1 MVIKG
6 LARAL
11 ATDFT
16 YTRLSRT
23 FFLKGFKRLL
33 KKFWDLK
40 TAGQFLEWTRS
51 RDEKPFT
58 FQRLSLHR
66 RFCLHF
72 LSFPKLSEGTGGHSC
87 LDATE
92 LCDAG
97 QAGQPGGD
105 GARYC
110 GHHRP
115 GLIRTPG
122 LPLLHRPPTLHPWGA
137 GSLNEAGKAGAA

>member
-1 MVIKG
+1 MKE
-6 LARAL
+6 LE
-11 ATDFT
+11 ATA
-16 YTRLSRT
+16 
-23 FFLKGFKRLL
+23 
-33 KKFWDLK
+33 
-40 TAGQFLEWTRS
+40 AGGGG
-51 RDEKPFT
+51 EKPNSG
-58 FQRLSLHR
+58 L
-66 RFCLHF
+66 
-72 LSFPKLSEGTGGHSC
+72 C